1 MKQLHYFKII
11 LNKLETQDQVLPIYL
26 KTGTQP
32 DRQKDK
38 QALSISN
45 SSMSGPELTL
55 HPRPQENRR
64 NCPTRGIVTFLMQF
78 TLTMLSKG
86 RRAGLQTKQHCE
98 GCSFPNKM
106 SVNFE
111 GVF

>member
-1 MKQLHYFKII
+1 MKQLHFKII

-45 SSMSGPELTL
+45 NSMSGPELTL

-64 NCPTRGIVTFLMQF
+64 NCPNQRHRYLFNAVHPYNAEQG
-78 TLTMLSKG
+78 
-86 RRAGLQTKQHCE
+86 QTCRITNQTAL
-98 GCSFPNKM
+98 
-106 SVNFE
+106 
-111 GVF
+111 